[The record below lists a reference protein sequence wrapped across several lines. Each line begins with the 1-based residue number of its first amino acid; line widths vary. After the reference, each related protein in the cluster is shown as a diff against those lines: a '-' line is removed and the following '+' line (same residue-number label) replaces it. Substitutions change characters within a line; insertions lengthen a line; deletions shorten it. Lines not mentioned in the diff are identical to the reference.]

1 MDVLNLCVPSPNLF
15 IWRLRRL
22 YRAHM
27 LGSVLFSRRYQ
38 SPSPTAFHQPSLTAS
53 LVFMPTSFHL
63 TLRQLH
69 PSMFSTELYS
79 IICKIWTTMALSPSS
94 ARN

>member
-1 MDVLNLCVPSPNLF
+1 
-15 IWRLRRL
+15 
-22 YRAHM
+22 
-27 LGSVLFSRRYQ
+27 
-38 SPSPTAFHQPSLTAS
+38 
-53 LVFMPTSFHL
+53 MPTSFHL

-69 PSMFSTELYS
+69 PGMFSTELYS